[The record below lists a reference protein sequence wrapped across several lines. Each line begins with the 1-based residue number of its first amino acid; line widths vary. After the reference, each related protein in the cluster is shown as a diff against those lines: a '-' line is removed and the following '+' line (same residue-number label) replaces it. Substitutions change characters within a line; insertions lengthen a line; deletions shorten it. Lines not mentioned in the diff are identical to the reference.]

1 MTATTMISRGA
12 LPFGILLLV
21 GLVASSSAAPKEA
34 ALESTSRPEAGVSIV
49 VGSQP
54 PLAVEGADAT
64 GRPLFASPAG
74 AFLFLAVD
82 VRAQKGNKNGFG
94 AGEFVPYL
102 SVSYRVRRQEGGEVG
117 QGDLHPLI
125 AREGLRYGNNL
136 KLPGPGAYTITIT
149 IEPPVKVGFGRH
161 TDLETGVSRW
171 WSAFQVEWTLK
182 HPRVAGSQ

>member
-1 MTATTMISRGA
+1 MTATTMIPRGS
-12 LPFGILLLV
+12 LLFGFLLLV
-21 GLVASSSAAPKEA
+21 GLVASSTAAPKEA
-34 ALESTSRPEAGVSIV
+34 VMASVSRPEAGLTIV
-49 VGSQP
+49 AGSQP

-64 GRPLFASPAG
+64 GRPLFASPDG
-74 AFLFLAVD
+74 ASLFLTVD

-102 SVSYRVRRQEGGEVG
+102 SVSYRVRRQEGGDAG
-117 QGDLHPLI
+117 QGDLHPVVT
-125 AREGLRYGNNL
+125 REGLRYGNNV
-136 KLPGPGAYTITIT
+136 KLPGPGAYTITVT

-171 WSAFQVEWTLK
+171 WSPFQVEWTLK